1 MDGAGMEHGH
11 PALSGLLGHW
21 RGHTR
26 VAAGPWGPERSVDAE
41 VTYSNVAGGLGVVQS
56 YRHVEPDGSHFEG
69 HGIFTVDPVH
79 NDVLWYY
86 VDSTGVPPGTAARC
100 TWRNGILR
108 VERHS
113 DAGWTRHSLL
123 LDDGVLT
130 HVTELRSATRSATK
144 DDGGGAAGAEAAVD
158 GRSPAYRPFMRS
170 VFRKA

>member
-1 MDGAGMEHGH
+1 VTVDGQELEHVH
-11 PALSGLLGHW
+11 PALAGLLGRW
-21 RGHTR
+21 RGLTY

-41 VTYSNVAGGLGVVQS
+41 VTYSQVAGGLGVVQS
-56 YRHVEPDGSHFEG
+56 YRHLEPDGSHFEG
-69 HGIFTVDPVH
+69 HGIFTVDPAR

-123 LDDGVLT
+123 QENGVLT
-130 HVTELRSATRSATK
+130 HITELRSVVK
-144 DDGGGAAGAEAAVD
+144 DDDGGSAHTEYVAAG
-158 GRSPAYRPFMRS
+158 GSPAYRPFMRS
-170 VFRKA
+170 VFHRA